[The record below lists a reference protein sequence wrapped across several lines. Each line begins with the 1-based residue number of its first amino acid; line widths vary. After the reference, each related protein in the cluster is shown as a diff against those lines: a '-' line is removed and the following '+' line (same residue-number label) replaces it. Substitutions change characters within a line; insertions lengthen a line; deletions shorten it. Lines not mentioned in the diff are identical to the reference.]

1 MEEKEKEKRKK
12 LLLSRGAS
20 HNERVF
26 FRAGDEKGPTSFD
39 SLLWRRRRVDDDR
52 FFHGSREERK
62 VFIAKRDDGRD
73 CFDSR
78 ALLLC
83 GRPLS
88 RGGRSARL
96 LDGTNNGRASGMT
109 RQERGEDCLLW
120 PSSSSSLKREN
131 VEESWQASVQRDWR
145 EKRLLSRTRGS
156 LLFAQEREDQ
166 KLLLLLLL
174 LGGRFGSFELLSQER
189 RHRRSMPRP
198 SLVISARPFCCVWRL
213 IIDHRSGQWS
223 AIPPRAPGS
232 EWWTA
237 LLYVCRHKHQPR
249 STDADVNEPFLSFAA
264 RALREVLCVCNIGRF
279 QFIF

>member
-39 SLLWRRRRVDDDR
+39 SLLWWRRRRVDDDR

-131 VEESWQASVQRDWR
+131 VEES
-145 EKRLLSRTRGS
+145 
-156 LLFAQEREDQ
+156 
-166 KLLLLLLL
+166 
-174 LGGRFGSFELLSQER
+174 
-189 RHRRSMPRP
+189 
-198 SLVISARPFCCVWRL
+198 
-213 IIDHRSGQWS
+213 
-223 AIPPRAPGS
+223 
-232 EWWTA
+232 
-237 LLYVCRHKHQPR
+237 
-249 STDADVNEPFLSFAA
+249 
-264 RALREVLCVCNIGRF
+264 
-279 QFIF
+279 